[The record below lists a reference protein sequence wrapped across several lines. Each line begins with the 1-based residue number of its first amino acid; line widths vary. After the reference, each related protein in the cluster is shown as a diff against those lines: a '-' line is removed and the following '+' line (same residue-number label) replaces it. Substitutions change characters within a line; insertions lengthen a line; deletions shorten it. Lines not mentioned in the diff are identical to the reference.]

1 MGWKAIE
8 DEKKEDKC
16 NIFWVDV
23 ALIHERLRMAQP
35 WQIVNHFPGM
45 PNIARKNRMGQ
56 NLNKFQKLFPVC
68 ISIIYRCTN
77 LKTEYF
83 FASCIMLLPPPS
95 PEQKEYSFYPR
106 TWVLPGELSDFRAQF
121 DNQGNSLGNKIFIIK
136 PDTGCQ
142 VCLPSKRLVSLP
154 LPRLNRSSTHRV
166 AAFS

>member
-1 MGWKAIE
+1 LTKKRNKTNGVVWFWASECKYDVIINRVKQMGWKAIE

-68 ISIIYRCTN
+68 TDIQAC
-77 LKTEYF
+77 F
-83 FASCIMLLPPPS
+83 CV
-95 PEQKEYSFYPR
+95 R
-106 TWVLPGELSDFRAQF
+106 TF
-121 DNQGNSLGNKIFIIK
+121 
-136 PDTGCQ
+136 
-142 VCLPSKRLVSLP
+142 
-154 LPRLNRSSTHRV
+154 RLNIRFAFIFLPALPCLYRRSILSILEPGFSRASSATFGPSLTTRETHWATRYL
-166 AAFS
+166 